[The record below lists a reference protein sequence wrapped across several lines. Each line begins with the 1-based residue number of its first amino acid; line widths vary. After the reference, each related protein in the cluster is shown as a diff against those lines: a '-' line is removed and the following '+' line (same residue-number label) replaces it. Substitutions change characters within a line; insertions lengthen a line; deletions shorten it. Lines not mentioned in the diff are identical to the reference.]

1 MKNLNSYHFLK
12 AYVYLIIAILIWGSV
27 PLVIKISSSSKELN
41 INFFNFCRIFIT
53 CISLKLMVFLFKIP
67 VSFFYKTKIK
77 IILIGIF
84 TMGVYC
90 HLFTLG
96 VKYTSSSSAGL
107 LSSLVSI
114 WILFLNYITKKS
126 KPSQPSI
133 IGSCISFLGL
143 CLFFY
148 NSLLIDTTDL
158 YGNLLI
164 IFGTFFFALYNIISN
179 KFKDQKINS
188 LVFIYYIFIGTL
200 IYLFTVLIFEY
211 SFNKLDIPERLSVK
225 NIILILYIGI
235 FGSALC
241 YTFYNYSSNILGNYK
256 TSIFINAVPIIS
268 LILGINILGEA
279 FSFLQ
284 IIASIIILFGIYIV
298 NLSKDGSK

>member
-1 MKNLNSYHFLK
+1 
-12 AYVYLIIAILIWGSV
+12 
-27 PLVIKISSSSKELN
+27 
-41 INFFNFCRIFIT
+41 
-53 CISLKLMVFLFKIP
+53 
-67 VSFFYKTKIK
+67 
-77 IILIGIF
+77 
-84 TMGVYC
+84 
-90 HLFTLG
+90 
-96 VKYTSSSSAGL
+96 
-107 LSSLVSI
+107 
-114 WILFLNYITKKS
+114 
-126 KPSQPSI
+126 
-133 IGSCISFLGL
+133 
-143 CLFFY
+143 
-148 NSLLIDTTDL
+148 
-158 YGNLLI
+158 
-164 IFGTFFFALYNIISN
+164 
-179 KFKDQKINS
+179 
-188 LVFIYYIFIGTL
+188 VFIYYIFIGTL